1 MILYDIG
8 VGGSSK
14 QKWSGLGVV
23 LDGKQNIFT
32 KYLSG
37 GTQSVPRGGTSKC
50 TINKRE
56 K

>member
-1 MILYDIG
+1 MNTAEKQLSYDELY
-8 VGGSSK
+8 SEYLK
-14 QKWSGLGVV
+14 
-23 LDGKQNIFT
+23 
-32 KYLSG
+32 LSG